1 MTAITRILGSFN
13 NNLLIAV
20 ETPFHLDFRFCEMCR
35 LLATRAGG
43 GRISVDASSQESSL
57 EHDNGGTEEG
67 ENGSDEDGH
76 AGISVDR
83 LIRQGRATGPR
94 CLPGNDE
101 TLSEH
106 SHGVG
111 KLFFFNFVVFLFFFY
126 YFLSIKRLMAAM
138 RRVSL
143 AMEVFWRAWPL

>member
-1 MTAITRILGSFN
+1 MTRILGAFYN
-13 NNLLIAV
+13 YLLIAE

-35 LLATRAGG
+35 LFATRAGG

-83 LIRQGRATGPR
+83 LRRQGGATGPR
-94 CLPGNDE
+94 RLPGNDE
-101 TLSEH
+101 TSSEH

-111 KLFFFNFVVFLFFFY
+111 KLFFLNLVLFLFFF
-126 YFLSIKRLMAAM
+126 K
-138 RRVSL
+138 
-143 AMEVFWRAWPL
+143 

>member
-1 MTAITRILGSFN
+1 MTRILGAFYN
-13 NNLLIAV
+13 YLLIAE

-35 LLATRAGG
+35 LFATRAGG

-76 AGISVDR
+76 AGTSVDR

-111 KLFFFNFVVFLFFFY
+111 KLFFFNLVLFLFF
-126 YFLSIKRLMAAM
+126 
-138 RRVSL
+138 
-143 AMEVFWRAWPL
+143 